1 MRNRLTYANV
11 MATLAVFIAL
21 GGAAYAA
28 NTVGSSDVIDNS
40 LLSADLKNNQAV
52 KSADVQAEALTGAD
66 MNQSGVDTCV
76 LTVRIGQLCVRAE
89 TRTAPGLRQSG
100 TAPTSTCVHQRSPR
114 LWNWRRPMTFR
125 TSTRTKISGRASV
138 TTLGRCRAREL
149 LHGLRCHRQRAY
161 RLGDGDCLRDESD
174 ELRLILYG
182 DPKRPDD
189 PESSA

>member
-66 MNQSGVDTCV
+66 IKNQSGVDTCV

-89 TRTAPGLRQSG
+89 NSYRTWLEAVRHCANLDLR
-100 TAPTSTCVHQRSPR
+100 APTLAEALELAQTHDIPNVDENENFWTGERYYHSAGVERANYSTDFGVIGNGPTDLEMETVCVMNPT
-114 LWNWRRPMTFR
+114 N
-125 TSTRTKISGRASV
+125 
-138 TTLGRCRAREL
+138 
-149 LHGLRCHRQRAY
+149 
-161 RLGDGDCLRDESD
+161 
-174 ELRLILYG
+174 
-182 DPKRPDD
+182 
-189 PESSA
+189 